1 VSDPPAPA
9 TPRWDRDELERAHD
23 HFKETADR
31 CALTGEWRDWAD
43 LFTEDAR
50 YIEHGYGEFHGR
62 QEIYEWI
69 SATMAAWPNR
79 AMTSFP
85 HSWCVCD
92 EGRGWWI
99 CRIENRFRDPGDGSV
114 HQAHNLTV
122 LHYAGDM
129 RFSYEEDAY
138 NPMNFAPVVTDWLAA
153 WRANGRANGPNGRR
167 EG

>member
-1 VSDPPAPA
+1 VSDGGVVPPSWG
-9 TPRWDRDELERAHD
+9 REELERAHA
-23 HFKETADR
+23 HFMETANR
-31 CALTGEWRDWAD
+31 CAATGEWRAWAE

-50 YIEHGYGEFHGR
+50 YVEHTYGEFRGR

-69 SATMAAWPNR
+69 SATMAEWPNR

-92 EGRGWWI
+92 EERGWWI

-122 LHYAGDM
+122 LHYAGNM
-129 RFSYEEDAY
+129 QFSYEEDAY

-153 WRANGRANGPNGRR
+153 WRANGRPPI
-167 EG
+167 